1 MRVLMAAGG
10 TGGHIF
16 PGIAIARAFRQ
27 RDPSVEVRFVG
38 TERGLEKKLVPEAG
52 FELTCIPSGALNNV
66 SWRRRLQTLAALPAG
81 FWKAWRLAGSFQPDI
96 AIGVGG
102 YASGL
107 AMLAAM
113 ARGVPT
119 LAVEVNVLPGLTNRL
134 LARLV
139 TGAAVSYRETA
150 AYFGSKATLTGTPV
164 RAEFEQIPPKPP
176 DAPRRHALVF
186 GGSQGAQAI
195 NRAMAEAAPRL
206 AARSGLRLVHQTGER
221 DAEAIRA
228 AYAAAGLEAEVHPFI
243 DRMADALAAADVIV
257 CRAGA
262 ATIAE
267 IAAAGRA
274 AIFIPFPQAA
284 DDHQRK
290 NAEAFARAGAGEVIL
305 QAELTGERLA
315 QSILAL
321 LDDPA
326 RLARMEAASRA
337 LAQPR
342 AAERAVDVALQI
354 LHRPV

>member
-1 MRVLMAAGG
+1 MAAGG

-16 PGIAIARAFRQ
+16 PGIAIARAFLR
-27 RDPSVEVRFVG
+27 RAPGAEVRFVG
-38 TERGLEKKLVPEAG
+38 TERGLEKTLVPEAG

-66 SWRRRLQTLAALPAG
+66 SWRRRLQTLAALPVG
-81 FWKAWRLAGSFQPDI
+81 FWRAWQLIGRFQPDI

-107 AMLAAM
+107 AMAAAL

-134 LARLV
+134 LARFV
-139 TGAAVSYRETA
+139 TGAAVAYRETA
-150 AYFGSKATLTGTPV
+150 GYFGSKAVLTGTPV
-164 RAEFEQIPPKPP
+164 RPEFERIPPKPP
-176 DAPRRHALVF
+176 DAPRRQALVF

-206 AARSGLRLVHQTGER
+206 AARPGLRVVHQTGER
-221 DAEAIRA
+221 DVEMARA
-228 AYAAAGLEAEVHPFI
+228 AYAAAGLEAEVRPFI
-243 DRMADALAAADVIV
+243 RGMADAVAAADVVV

-262 ATIAE
+262 ATVAE
-267 IAAAGRA
+267 LAAAGRA

-315 QSILAL
+315 QAILAL

-337 LAQPR
+337 LARPG
-342 AAERAVDVALQI
+342 AAERTVDVALQI